1 MNDKYVLCF
10 RGENKEGKE
19 EILKIYEASLS
30 NIDKYTCYKGCYS
43 SNDLY
48 RLLPPEIKNYILT
61 FKHNYDFEGNFF
73 IRKSC
78 KDISRGRTDL
88 SILFKSDA
96 DVVYTKE
103 TDIYTSL
110 LGMKKNN
117 DDKEE
122 IKTIKN
128 NFFKES
134 S

>member
-122 IKTIKN
+122 IKMIKN
-128 NFFKES
+128 K
-134 S
+134 